1 MFGSLGAPELL
12 IILAIVVVLFG
23 ATRIGDIGKGIG
35 RGIREFR
42 SELKD
47 DGEGDEGEGKE
58 GEEKKPEGETVA
70 ASTVAPAESSDEDTK
85 PTSQSH

>member
-47 DGEGDEGEGKE
+47 DDAESKE
-58 GEEKKPEGETVA
+58 AEEKKPEGETVA
-70 ASTVAPAESSDEDTK
+70 ASTAAPAEGAGEDK

>member
-35 RGIREFR
+35 RGIKEFR
-42 SELKD
+42 RELKD
-47 DGEGDEGEGKE
+47 EDDDKPKDDTTMSASSSESGS
-58 GEEKKPEGETVA
+58 EEKKT
-70 ASTVAPAESSDEDTK
+70 
-85 PTSQSH
+85 PTTTQTH

>member
-1 MFGSLGAPELL
+1 MQTLIVGPLGAPELL

-35 RGIREFR
+35 RGIKEFR
-42 SELKD
+42 QELKD
-47 DGEGDEGEGKE
+47 DDGDKQE
-58 GEEKKPEGETVA
+58 EEKVEATTVA
-70 ASTVAPAESSDEDTK
+70 SSAPPDEK

>member
-47 DGEGDEGEGKE
+47 DAEGDDGESKE

>member
-42 SELKD
+42 RELKD
-47 DGEGDEGEGKE
+47 DD
-58 GEEKKPEGETVA
+58 EKKPEDAVVA
-70 ASTVAPAESSDEDTK
+70 SASTPAEKAEEEH
-85 PTSQSH
+85 SQTH